1 MAITPPRPPLT
12 PETALENLKQI
23 DALVSRVA
31 LTRND
36 HDAVKAAIQDLTA
49 HFEALKPIAADG

>member
-1 MAITPPRPPLT
+1 
-12 PETALENLKQI
+12 
-23 DALVSRVA
+23 VA